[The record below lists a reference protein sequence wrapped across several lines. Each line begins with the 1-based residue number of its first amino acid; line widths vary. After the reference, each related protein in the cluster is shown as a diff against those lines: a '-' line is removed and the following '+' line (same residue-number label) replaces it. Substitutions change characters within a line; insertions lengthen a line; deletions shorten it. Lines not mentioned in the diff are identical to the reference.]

1 MYDVKEA
8 TFEEFSNLCSNS
20 FEGNDISKECYDG
33 YRFDKFM
40 FDGEPLVI
48 AGVVPIFDKR
58 TAQNELYMC
67 FAVSK
72 NIVNHKRALLIVGKD
87 YIGFM
92 CKYLPLC
99 VIVEHENSIFAKF
112 AKHFGFER
120 TNFVEKNEDSGIIYD
135 VYIRR

>member
-1 MYDVKEA
+1 MYDVKRA
-8 TFEEFSNLCSNS
+8 TVEEFDKLSEVS
-20 FEGNDISKECYDG
+20 FEGGEISKERYDG
-33 YRFDKFM
+33 YRFDKLT

-58 TAQNELYMC
+58 TNQDELYMC

-87 YIGFM
+87 YINFM
-92 CKYLPLC
+92 CKHSPLC

-112 AKHFGFER
+112 AKHFGFEC
-120 TNFVEKNEDSGIIYD
+120 TNFVEKNEDSGIMYD